1 MKNNSFKQTFYLGL
15 VLVISITSILM
26 LLGYNIFIA
35 VTPKFKKD
43 KVETY
48 VDEPQTEKEI
58 VHDTIYVDRP
68 RVKTNDTPKDI
79 TTIKPKTTPIVP
91 EKRDTIINVDTIN

>member
-26 LLGYNIFIA
+26 LLGYNLFIA

-58 VHDTIYVDRP
+58 VHDTVYLDRP
-68 RVKTNDTPKDI
+68 RVKINDTPKNVTIVKSRTTPVISEKTD
-79 TTIKPKTTPIVP
+79 TTIL
-91 EKRDTIINVDTIN
+91 VDTVK